1 MTSNHASR
9 PWYCPDAFVDDYLAV
24 AEGGGDLQMLKTIKA
39 IQSLIAN
46 IGVIVVGVIAIRAG
60 GDPTW
65 VGGAAIVT
73 LGLLNGVLAVDYAAV
88 ARAVLE
94 IANSP
99 AAGPDKEN
107 SQ

>member
-9 PWYCPDAFVDDYLAV
+9 PWYCSDALVDDYLAV

-60 GDPTW
+60 ADPTW

-94 IANSP
+94 IADGPATNS
-99 AAGPDKEN
+99 GGDK
-107 SQ
+107 